1 MFETYFWGCEPTG
14 PAVSIFMFIFKMLSA
29 IRADSNVISS
39 KCISPDEESSA
50 IGQWTDNNFEHCS
63 LLIAVVDSGLEKGGG
78 ALI

>member
-39 KCISPDEESSA
+39 KRPDEESSA
-50 IGQWTDNNFEHCS
+50 IGQRTDNNLEHCS